1 MKTLQ
6 LALLLLAAL
15 AACARGPA
23 SPAPR
28 DRHVVLLSI
37 DGLPAYAL
45 EDPFA
50 PTPALRQLARRGA
63 WAPRGMSVVN
73 PSVTWPNHATL
84 ATGVSPARH
93 GVLFNGLLVRDGPG
107 RPVRVEQCGRDR
119 LLRAPAVY
127 DLAHRAGLSTAQVD
141 WVPWQTGGTITWAF
155 EERPDPEGALERE
168 LVAAGILEARDVAEF
183 RRGNSVWRDEIW
195 TRAAAYLLGAHR
207 PRLLLVHLLN
217 LDAVHHRYGPRTP
230 AGLSAI
236 ALADARAAELLAAVE
251 GAGLLDRTVFF
262 VVSDH
267 GFKAVRRLLRPNA
280 LLRRE
285 GLLEAQGGKVVS
297 CDAHVV
303 PEGGTAMVYATR
315 PDRREALLARLR
327 DLFRSLEGV
336 QRVIEPSEFASLGLP
351 APGDD
356 PQMADLVLAA
366 QPGYA
371 FSGSPDGEPVADAEP
386 GYLGTHGY
394 LASDPE
400 MNAVF
405 IAAGPGIRPAV
416 RPEAVRNLDVA
427 PTIATLLGL
436 RLEGV
441 EGRPLTQILE

>member
-1 MKTLQ
+1 MRIRTLAA
-6 LALLLLAAL
+6 ALLLAP
-15 AACARGPA
+15 AACARD
-23 SPAPR
+23 SAPGT
-28 DRHVVLLSI
+28 RHVVLVSI
-37 DGLPAYAL
+37 DGFPAYSL

-50 PTPALRQLARRGA
+50 PAPTLRRLACEGA
-63 WAPRGMSVVN
+63 SAARGMTVVN

-168 LVAAGILEARDVAEF
+168 LVAAGVLEPRDVAQF
-183 RRGNSVWRDEIW
+183 RRGNAAWRDEIW
-195 TRAAAYLLGAHR
+195 TRAAAYLLRTHR

-236 ALADARAAELLAAVE
+236 ALADARVAELLAALDD
-251 GAGLLDRTVFF
+251 AGLRDRTAFF
-262 VVSDH
+262 AVSDH
-267 GFKAVRRLLRPNA
+267 GFKTVRRILRPNA

-297 CDAHVV
+297 ADAHVY

-315 PDRREALLARLR
+315 PERRDAVLARLR
-327 DLFRSLEGV
+327 ELFRSLEGIE
-336 QRVIEPSEFASLGLP
+336 RVIEPAEFAALGLP
-351 APGDD
+351 APADN
-356 PQMADLVLAA
+356 PQMGDLFLAA
-366 QPGYA
+366 KPGYA
-371 FSGSPDGEPVADAEP
+371 FNGSPDGEPVADADP

-400 MNAVF
+400 MNALFV
-405 IAAGPGIRPAV
+405 AWGSGIRPGV
-416 RPEAVRNLDVA
+416 RPETVRNLDVA
-427 PTIATLLGL
+427 PTIAALLGL
-436 RLEGV
+436 RLDGV
-441 EGRPLTQILE
+441 EGRALADILR